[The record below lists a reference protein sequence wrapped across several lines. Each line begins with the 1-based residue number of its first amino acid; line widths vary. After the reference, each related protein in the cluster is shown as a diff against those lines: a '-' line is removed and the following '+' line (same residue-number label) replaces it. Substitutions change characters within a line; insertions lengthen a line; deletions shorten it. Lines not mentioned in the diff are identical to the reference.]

1 VTRKASGGSDEGQ
14 ASGETRP
21 GWRGGAGGAAVSD
34 RRLRLS
40 RWSRVLYALL
50 VIGATVILLHGRPPL
65 TDKSLSWVETIL
77 LLPGLISYL
86 PLMLLSGGI
95 HWSVLPLRSQVPLW
109 GILNVCGYLG
119 IPPTIRAMRMWW
131 RDRGA
136 YPGYQKR
143 LQGIFF
149 KPIMMIVLGL
159 GMLLVALNGALQIR
173 RGIDGPTDI
182 ANTVL
187 GSIGAIGL
195 WTLAYLE
202 RRYKALSR
210 VAGKGPPAWT
220 RWAVS
225 IAAITGAVIGALLTY
240 GEMRI
245 LRWSKASAGVLAVTL
260 AALTLAMAWIIFRL
274 VRKQR

>member
-1 VTRKASGGSDEGQ
+1 M
-14 ASGETRP
+14 
-21 GWRGGAGGAAVSD
+21 SD
-34 RRLRLS
+34 RRIRLL

-65 TDKSLSWVETIL
+65 TDKSLSWVETVL
-77 LLPGLISYL
+77 LLPGLIFYL

-131 RDRGA
+131 GDRGA
-136 YPGYQKR
+136 HPGYEKR
-143 LQGIFF
+143 LRGVFF
-149 KPIMMIVLGL
+149 KPTTMVVLGFGL
-159 GMLLVALNGALQIR
+159 LLVALNGALQIS
-173 RGIDGPTDI
+173 RGINGPTDL

-202 RRYKALSR
+202 RRYTALSR
-210 VAGKGPPAWT
+210 VADKGPPAWT
-220 RWAVS
+220 RWAVPF
-225 IAAITGAVIGALLTY
+225 AAIAGAAIAGSLVY

-245 LRWSKASAGVLAVTL
+245 LRWNKASAGVWAVTL

-274 VRKQR
+274 VRNLLDRRGA

>member
-1 VTRKASGGSDEGQ
+1 M
-14 ASGETRP
+14 
-21 GWRGGAGGAAVSD
+21 SD
-34 RRLRLS
+34 RRIRLS

-65 TDKSLSWVETIL
+65 TDKSLSWVETVL
-77 LLPGLISYL
+77 LLPGLIFYL

-210 VAGKGPPAWT
+210 VADQGPPAWT

>member
-1 VTRKASGGSDEGQ
+1 M
-14 ASGETRP
+14 
-21 GWRGGAGGAAVSD
+21 SD
-34 RRLRLS
+34 RRIRLS

-65 TDKSLSWVETIL
+65 TDKSLSWVETVL
-77 LLPGLISYL
+77 LLPGLIFYL

-95 HWSVLPLRSQVPLW
+95 HWSVLPLRSQ
-109 GILNVCGYLG
+109 G

-136 YPGYQKR
+136 YPGHQKR
-143 LQGIFF
+143 LQGIFL

-173 RGIDGPTDI
+173 RGINGPTDI
-182 ANTVL
+182 ANMVL

-210 VAGKGPPAWT
+210 VADQGPPAWT

-260 AALTLAMAWIIFRL
+260 TALTLAMAWIIFRL